1 MNAMYTSATLFEA
14 LAEVDAKFGKVADKE
29 YDSVS
34 TEVKKWFKRL
44 AVSDYI
50 SYARIILTV
59 VLRFRKR
66 NEITTRRW
74 PLQMLRSNKQVS
86 RYISRA
92 LPLS

>member
-44 AVSDYI
+44 AVSEYVLYGE
-50 SYARIILTV
+50 SY
-59 VLRFRKR
+59 
-66 NEITTRRW
+66 
-74 PLQMLRSNKQVS
+74 
-86 RYISRA
+86 
-92 LPLS
+92 